1 MDELFDSVFTLLITV
16 AVGMALSLVIA
27 YPLMLLWNGLIPAI
41 FGLKTITFWDAFGLY
56 ILSNLLFGFSS
67 PYKGKSDRPE

>member
-1 MDELFDSVFTLLITV
+1 MKELFNSVFTLLITV

-56 ILSNLLFGFSS
+56 ILSNLLFQNPS
-67 PYKGKSDRPE
+67 PYKGKSE